1 MKRAIL
7 QLLILLIL
15 AGCAVGPKYSRP
27 DLASPASYKQENV
40 KADSITNLKW
50 WEVFQDSVLQG
61 LIRTALKENKDL
73 LTAIARVNESKAIL
87 GYNKANLLPFIDY
100 SVRARATDFGKTA
113 EGATVAFPTNSYQ
126 ALGMVNWEIDLF
138 GKLRHANR
146 AAYAQLLASEE
157 DRKAVYI
164 SLVAQVAESYFQL
177 RGLDDRYELA
187 KRTYNSR
194 LAYQAIL
201 TLRFEK
207 GETSELDK
215 LQAQQITA
223 AALSQVFAMEREIIM
238 TENSLNVLLGRFTST
253 INRGFSNAEQQLPGE
268 IPQGLPSQL
277 LERRPDIKASEQQF
291 IAQTEQVGYAVAL
304 RFPSLSLTGFLGVAS
319 PELSAISSGDAFLG
333 SITGQLAGPIFRFGQ
348 NKRRV
353 EGEKEVAKQFGYQY
367 ELTVIKAFAEVENS
381 LAQVRTYKNEYQA
394 RSSQVMATEKT
405 LKLSKALYD
414 NGYTSFLQVL
424 DSEREL
430 YSAEYD
436 KSIALQNQLIAT
448 VMLYKAL
455 GGGW

>member
-1 MKRAIL
+1 MKRTIL
-7 QLLILLIL
+7 QFLFLLIL
-15 AGCAVGPKYSRP
+15 AGCAVGPKYNRP
-27 DLASPASYKQENV
+27 DLASPTSYKQENV
-40 KADSITNLKW
+40 RADSITNLKW
-50 WEVFQDSVLQG
+50 WEVFRDSVLQG

-100 SVRARATDFGKTA
+100 NIRARATDFGKTA

-146 AAYAQLLASEE
+146 TAYARLLASEE

-177 RGLDDRYELA
+177 RGLDDRYELS

-223 AALSQVFAMEREIIM
+223 AALSQVFALEREIIM
-238 TENSLNVLLGRFTST
+238 TENSLNVLLGRFSST

-277 LERRPDIKASEQQF
+277 LERRPDIKASEQRL

-319 PELSAISSGDAFLG
+319 PELSTISSGDAFLG
-333 SITGQLAGPIFRFGQ
+333 SITGQLAGPIFRFNQ

-353 EGEKEVAKQFGYQY
+353 EGEKEVAKQYGYQY

-381 LAQVRTYKNEYQA
+381 LAQVRTYKNEYDA
-394 RSSQVMATEKT
+394 RSSQVT
-405 LKLSKALYD
+405 ALDSLRVFSVAVTWLERASY
-414 NGYTSFLQVL
+414 SFL
-424 DSEREL
+424 
-430 YSAEYD
+430 
-436 KSIALQNQLIAT
+436 
-448 VMLYKAL
+448 
-455 GGGW
+455 

>member
-1 MKRAIL
+1 MKRTIL
-7 QLLILLIL
+7 QFLFLLIL
-15 AGCAVGPKYSRP
+15 AGCAVGPKYNRP
-27 DLASPASYKQENV
+27 DLASPTSYKQENV
-40 KADSITNLKW
+40 RADSITNLKW
-50 WEVFQDSVLQG
+50 WEVFRDSVLQG

-100 SVRARATDFGKTA
+100 NIRARATDFGKTA

-146 AAYAQLLASEE
+146 AAYARLLASEE

-177 RGLDDRYELA
+177 RGLDDRYELS

-223 AALSQVFAMEREIIM
+223 AALSQVFALEREIIM
-238 TENSLNVLLGRFTST
+238 TENSLNVLLGRFSST

-277 LERRPDIKASEQQF
+277 LERRPDIKASEQRL

-319 PELSAISSGDAFLG
+319 PELSTISSGDAFLG
-333 SITGQLAGPIFRFGQ
+333 SITGQLAGPIFRFNQ

-353 EGEKEVAKQFGYQY
+353 EGEKEVAKQYGYQY

-381 LAQVRTYKNEYQA
+381 LAQVRTYKNEYDA
-394 RSSQVMATEKT
+394 RSSQVTATEKT
-405 LKLSKALYD
+405 LKLSRALYD

-424 DSEREL
+424 DAEREL

-436 KSIALQNQLIAT
+436 KSIALQSQLIST
-448 VMLYKAL
+448 VTLYKAL

>member
-1 MKRAIL
+1 MKRIAI
-7 QLLILLIL
+7 QLFVLLIL
-15 AGCAVGPKYSRP
+15 AGCAVGPKYSKP
-27 DLASPASYKQENV
+27 ELATPLSYKQENV
-40 KADSITNLKW
+40 KEDSITNLKW
-50 WEVFQDSVLQG
+50 WEVFQDTVLQG
-61 LIRTALKENKDL
+61 LIRISLKENKDL
-73 LTAIARVNESKAIL
+73 LIAIARVNESKAIL

-100 SVRARATDFGKTA
+100 SVRTRATDFGKTA

-215 LQAQQITA
+215 LQAEQITA
-223 AALSQVFAMEREIIM
+223 AALSQVFALEREIIL
-238 TENSLNVLLGRFTST
+238 TENSLNVLLGRFASS
-253 INRGFSNAEQQLPGE
+253 INRGFLNSEQQLPGD

-277 LERRPDIKASEQQF
+277 LERRPDIKASEQRL

-353 EGEKEVAKQFGYQY
+353 EGEKELAKQFGYQY

-381 LAQVRTYKNEYQA
+381 LAQVRTYKNEYEA
-394 RSSQVMATEKT
+394 RSSQVIATEKT

-430 YSAEYD
+430 YGAEYD
-436 KSIALQNQLIAT
+436 KSIALQNQLIST
-448 VMLYKAL
+448 VTLYKAL